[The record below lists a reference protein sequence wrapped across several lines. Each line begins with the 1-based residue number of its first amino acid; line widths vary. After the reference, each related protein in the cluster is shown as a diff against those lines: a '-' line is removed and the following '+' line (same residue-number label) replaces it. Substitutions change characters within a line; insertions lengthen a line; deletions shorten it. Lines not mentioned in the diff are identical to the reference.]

1 MRKKGLLVGALA
13 LTSLLPLSSC
23 DSYEYTTAETF
34 QEAYDLFKT
43 FFAKTFEHTNMEV
56 SISSDIDYVAD
67 PEKTYEASF
76 ERDWKQEESEETE
89 TVLGDASHRFDKDG
103 SKDDWAFVNAEGERI
118 AASQKTTHNEDS
130 SITKEQSYR
139 TGRKE
144 YLNAYKSFIDQI
156 DFFEEIASESYLT
169 GKTPEEIGNFDT
181 VEWFSRAEKKTVYEY
196 GKRYHYEAYECWLTL
211 HDEGAS
217 LGHTIYRVSG
227 RINGDDGLVDHC
239 FTEYYDCKN
248 DIFRRKEERSFEIK
262 YDTVKKID
270 LPDVSGWNLEE

>member
-23 DSYEYTTAETF
+23 DSYEFTQATTF

-43 FFAKTFEHTNMEV
+43 FFAKTFEHTNMKV
-56 SISSDIDYVAD
+56 SIINYIDYVAD
-67 PEKTYEASF
+67 PENAYEASF
-76 ERDWKQEESEETE
+76 ERDWKEENSLETE
-89 TVLGDASHRFDKDG
+89 VVLGDASHRFDKDG
-103 SKDDWAFVNAEGERI
+103 TKDDWAFVNAEGERI
-118 AASQKTTHNEDS
+118 AASQKTTLNEDS

-144 YLNAYKSFIDQI
+144 YLSAYKSFIDQI
-156 DFFEEIASESYLT
+156 DFFEEIANESYLT

-181 VEWFSRAEKKTVYEY
+181 VEWFSRAEKKTYY
-196 GKRYHYEAYECWLTL
+196 RDGRRYHYEGYDCFLTL
-211 HDEGAS
+211 HDEEAS

-227 RINGDDGLVDHC
+227 RIYGDEGLVDDC
-239 FTEYYDCKN
+239 YTEYYDCKN
-248 DIFRRKEERSFEIK
+248 GIFRRKECRSFEIK
-262 YDTVKKID
+262 YDTVEKID

>member
-56 SISSDIDYVAD
+56 SIINYIDYVAD
-67 PEKTYEASF
+67 PENDYEASF
-76 ERDWKQEESEETE
+76 ERDWKQENSLETE
-89 TVLGDASHRFDKDG
+89 VVLGDASHRFDKKG
-103 SKDDWAFVNAEGERI
+103 TKHDWAFVNAEGERI

-181 VEWFSRAEKKTVYEY
+181 VEWFSRVEKKTFYED
-196 GKRYHYEAYECWLTL
+196 GKRHHYEGYECYLTL
-211 HDEGAS
+211 